1 MSDKEIDVRVT
12 AETSGVKKGMDEAA
26 KAVENGARAMEAALN
41 QTADKAAGIA
51 NKIHQNLTA
60 KLQADFKQLQ
70 ATYSKGLEIN
80 VGNLDAVR
88 SKAAGVFEQTRTSG
102 ERLQHKLAELN
113 TLFSS
118 GAIDAETHARAVKMI
133 NDEVTRSPSIF
144 GIATE
149 GVKGFVLAFFGLQAA
164 IGMAKNV
171 IGVASNFEQL
181 DIQLKAVMGSAQ
193 EGERA
198 FAWVK
203 QFAEETPYSVES
215 TTKAFMT
222 LKNFGLDP
230 MDGTLRKVADA
241 AAKYSTG
248 ADGAERVTL
257 ALGQAWGRGKLQGQD
272 ILQLIDAGIPVYDAL
287 AKVTGKTTAEVQV
300 MSEKGTITRD
310 VMRDFIDELGRMSAG
325 TADAKMN
332 SMSGAAANMG
342 DAFANA
348 IDDLRKNG
356 GFDFI
361 TQGIQGVTEVIP
373 SVVQMFA
380 EMGSIIGDTVK
391 ELWGIVSDA
400 FSSIADAINA
410 ALGRD
415 SQPMSALEFFGNMLK
430 VVHVAVIAFG
440 TGLKVIFSGLK
451 TLLAESANQFITFG
465 NVAWKAMHL
474 DFSGAKTAFQQGVN
488 DAKAIAQQGAA
499 DLAKISQDG
508 RDKMDA
514 ALLGGGAAKPTI
526 QDNKQAALSPSGT
539 TTPDKAALAAA
550 RRAAAE
556 QLRIERENI
565 GAILEARL
573 SAIDAAEE
581 AARHAVAMDK
591 SNKAVLLQQEIEFEN
606 QRAEAVRTSLEAE
619 LALARQAK
627 DPSGQAKLNAQI
639 EQAENIHQANL
650 TAIRNKAEVEE
661 YTRSKRLASIRIR
674 STADAA
680 MASVD
685 ADQQAAEQSYAL
697 GVMNKEQLLA
707 LEAEFENRRNQ
718 IKANAL
724 QASLE
729 QVDPDNDPTKYA
741 EIKAQIEELE
751 MQHQLRMTEI
761 KNQAELERNQYQLS
775 AMNSIQSSM
784 ASNLQQLMMGQMT
797 LAKFMQ
803 ATWTSAL
810 SAITGEIAKF
820 VAKWVAQKVYMMA
833 FGKAAAMSEVAKE
846 SGKAGAGGVASM
858 AAAPFPLNMT
868 APAFGASMAAAAMA
882 FAPVASAAGGY
893 DIPAGTNPLTQLHAR
908 EMVLPAKQAD
918 VIRSLADG
926 GEGDGGGSVEVHI
939 HQNVSAWDSVDAR
952 RAFMDNQPALIEAI
966 KNAHRN
972 GYR

>member
-26 KAVENGARAMEAALN
+26 KTVEGAASRINNVLKQGADEASAIARK
-41 QTADKAAGIA
+41 QASEVAAA
-51 NKIHQNLTA
+51 ARK
-60 KLQADFKQLQ
+60 QADDVVK
-70 ATYSKGLEIN
+70 ANAGMAAN
-80 VGNLDAVR
+80 VTASLK
-88 SKAAGVFEQTRTSG
+88 SMAAQFVSFY
-102 ERLQHKLAELN
+102 
-113 TLFSS
+113 
-118 GAIDAETHARAVKMI
+118 AI
-133 NDEVTRSPSIF
+133 F
-144 GIATE
+144 
-149 GVKGFVLAFFGLQAA
+149 
-164 IGMAKNV
+164 GMAKGV
-171 IGVASNFEQL
+171 ITTASDFEQL

-193 EGERA
+193 AGEQA
-198 FAWVK
+198 FAWIK
-203 QFAEETPYSVES
+203 QFAVETPYSVES

-287 AKVTGKTTAEVQV
+287 AKVTGKTTAEVQA
-300 MSEKGTITRD
+300 MSEKGTITRE
-310 VMRDFIDELGRMSAG
+310 VMRDLIDELGRMSAG

-332 SMSGAAANMG
+332 SMAGAASNMG

-348 IDDLRKNG
+348 IDDLRKSG

-361 TQGIQGVTEVIP
+361 TQGIQGVTAVIP
-373 SVVQMFA
+373 SIVQLFA

-400 FSSIADAINA
+400 FSAIAEAINA
-410 ALGRD
+410 ALGQD
-415 SQPMSALEFFGNMLK
+415 SQPMSALEFFGNVLK
-430 VVHVAVIAFG
+430 VVHVAVIGFG
-440 TGLKVIFSGLK
+440 TGLKVIFTGIK
-451 TLLAESANQFITFG
+451 TLLAEAGNQFITFG

-474 DFSGAKTAFQQGVN
+474 DFSGAKAAFQQGVE
-488 DAKAIAQQGAA
+488 DAKAIARQGAA
-499 DLAKISQDG
+499 ELAEISQG
-508 RDKMDA
+508 ARDKMDA
-514 ALLGGGAAKPTI
+514 VLLGGGAAKPAI
-526 QDNKQAALSPSGT
+526 PDNKQAPLPAGSTGT
-539 TTPDKAALAAA
+539 LDKSAIAAA
-550 RRAAAE
+550 KRAAAE
-556 QLRIERENI
+556 QLRVERENI

-581 AARHAVAMDK
+581 AARHAVEMDK

-619 LALARQAK
+619 LELAKKAK
-627 DPSGQAKLNAQI
+627 DPSEQAKINAQI

-650 TAIRNKAEVEE
+650 TAIRNKAEADE
-661 YTRSKRLASIRIR
+661 YVRSKRLAEIRIR

-707 LEAEFENRRNQ
+707 LEADFEARRHQ
-718 IKANAL
+718 IRMDAM
-724 QASLE
+724 QARMA
-729 QVDPDNDPTKYA
+729 QVDPDNDPEKYA
-741 EIKAQIEELE
+741 AIKAQIEELE

-775 AMNSIQSSM
+775 AMNNIQSSM
-784 ASNLQQLMMGQMT
+784 ASNLQKLMMGQMT
-797 LAKFMQ
+797 IAKFMQ
-803 ATWTSAL
+803 ATWTSVL

-820 VAKWVAQKVYMMA
+820 VAKWIAQKVAMMV
-833 FGKAAAMSEVAKE
+833 FGKAAAVSEIAIQAAR
-846 SGKAGAGGVASM
+846 AGAGGLASF
-858 AAAPFPLNMT
+858 AAAPWPINIG
-868 APAFGASMAAAAMA
+868 APAFGAAMYAAAMA
-882 FAPVASAAGGY
+882 FAPAASAAGGF
-893 DIPAGTNPLTQLHAR
+893 DIPAGTNPITQLHER
-908 EMVLPAKQAD
+908 EMVLPAKHAD

-926 GEGDGGGSVEVHI
+926 GGGAEGGGFAPVI
-939 HQNVSAWDSVDAR
+939 QISAIDAAGVRDFLMTNQAALVDALR
-952 RAFMDNQPALIEAI
+952 
-966 KNAHRN
+966 NAHRN
-972 GYR
+972 GMR